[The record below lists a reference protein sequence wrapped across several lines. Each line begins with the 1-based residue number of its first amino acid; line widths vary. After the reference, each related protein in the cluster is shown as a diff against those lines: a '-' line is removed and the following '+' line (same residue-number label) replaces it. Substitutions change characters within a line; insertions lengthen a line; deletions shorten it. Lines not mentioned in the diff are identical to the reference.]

1 MATPSRPSP
10 YQPSLLRLLHGASAA
25 LLTLA
30 WLSGLV
36 VYSRQDGRWGRLP
49 WQLAGDWIDI
59 HGTIGVLLWPLAL
72 LFGYYALTLGR
83 PRLRHPTNAVALVAL
98 ALAVGSGKL
107 MQEDWLRQGQLSHP
121 VYAIHLLAWLLIP
134 AVLVAHLVGV
144 IRRGGMPLAASMV
157 SSTLRANDGPRHWP
171 RQLLRPWRPGR

>member
-171 RQLLRPWRPGR
+171 RQLLRPWRLGR